1 MSQKR
6 RVSVIGLG
14 YLGLIQAIVLAES
27 GHEVTAVDT
36 DKEKIESLR
45 LGLTPFFEPELKER
59 MRRVKDNGNL
69 TFTDNYETWV
79 ATTEI
84 HFLCVG
90 TPLAEDKSGLDA
102 SFLFNAV
109 DSISKNLIEDAIIVG
124 RSTVEVGTAER
135 LKRHLSSKVEG
146 QFHIAWNPEFLSEG
160 SAFKESFNPERIVLG
175 VEGDLPKNAL
185 VDLYSDKIYNGA
197 PILTMDLASSE
208 LVKAAANSFLAMKIS
223 FINGIAGLSE
233 SVGADV
239 NKISLAL
246 GLDSRIGNKFL
257 KSGLGFGGG
266 CLPKDTIGLA
276 SSAASLGQ
284 GSFSRLLELTLEIN
298 RGRVLAAKETILSV
312 MVPDAPI
319 AVCVLGVTFKPN
331 TDDLRGSQSL
341 ELIREL
347 LAADAIVNLH
357 DPVALEKVEISHPN
371 LKKFDSSRDAILGS
385 NIVVLA
391 TEWEEYLTIDPKSLP
406 NDSGPRTVLDLR
418 NVLDKQNWA
427 DSGWQVLSILPNPIH
442 QNLDLFRNAR

>member
-36 DKEKIESLR
+36 DKDKIIGLR
-45 LGLTPFFEPELKER
+45 LGVTPFFEPELRER
-59 MRRVKDNGNL
+59 MSRIQAMGNL
-69 TFTDNYETWV
+69 NFTDNYEGWV

-90 TPLAEDKSGLDA
+90 TPLTEDKTRLDNA
-102 SFLFNAV
+102 FLFDAV
-109 DSISKNLIEDAIIVG
+109 DSISKDLIEDAIIVG
-124 RSTVEVGTAER
+124 RSTVEVGTAKR
-135 LKRHLSSKVEG
+135 LKDHLSSKVKKR
-146 QFHIAWNPEFLSEG
+146 FHIAWNPEFLSEG
-160 SAFKESFNPERIVLG
+160 AAFKESFHPERIILG
-175 VEGDLPKNAL
+175 VEADLPKNTL
-185 VDLYSDKIYNGA
+185 MDLYSDSIYNGA

-208 LVKAAANSFLAMKIS
+208 LVKSAANSFLAMKIS
-223 FINGIAGLSE
+223 FINGIAGISE

-239 NKISLAL
+239 NEISLAL
-246 GLDSRIGNKFL
+246 GLDSRIGKKFL

-298 RGRVLAAKETILSV
+298 RGRVLAAKDTILSFA
-312 MVPDAPI
+312 VPGVPI

-331 TDDLRGSQSL
+331 TDDIRGSQSL
-341 ELIREL
+341 ELIHEL
-347 LAADAIVNLH
+347 LGAGAIVHVH
-357 DPVALEKVEISHPN
+357 DPVALEKIEISHPN
-371 LKKFDSSRDAILGS
+371 LRKFDSSRDAILGS
-385 NIVVLA
+385 KITVLA

-406 NDSGPRTVLDLR
+406 NDSESRIILDLR
-418 NVLDKQNWA
+418 NFLDKQVWA
-427 DSGWQVLSILPNPIH
+427 DAGWKIQTILPHTPK
-442 QNLDLFRNAR
+442 NLDSFLSTG